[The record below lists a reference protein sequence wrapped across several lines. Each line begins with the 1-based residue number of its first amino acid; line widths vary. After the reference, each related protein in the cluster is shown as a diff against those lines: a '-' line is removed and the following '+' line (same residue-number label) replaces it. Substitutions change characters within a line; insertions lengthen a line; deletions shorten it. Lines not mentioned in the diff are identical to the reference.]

1 MNYQFMQTTKTISGF
16 GSISRV
22 GALLSDEGYRKAFL
36 VYQPFAKE
44 RGFVDKVITSLKKY
58 NISYVEYDRVLPEPP
73 EYIIEEGA
81 KLFRREHCNCII
93 AVGGGSSI
101 DTAKG
106 INILMSNEGPIL
118 RFADPEVKM
127 NEGGGLVSIPTTAGT
142 GSELSNEVVVTDSA
156 NHLKITLPWRS
167 EFAIID
173 PSLSMTMPPELTT
186 VTGLDVFS
194 HAMEAYTSVLSNDLS
209 DVICEKIMSDVV
221 AYLPLAIK
229 VPDDLEART
238 AMSAVAA
245 LGGWMLAN
253 SCAHVG
259 HSIANVIGAKFHI
272 PHGAACAYA
281 LPATL
286 WFIAEAVP
294 DKIKKIGA
302 ILDVSY
308 TGRES
313 PAEAAEMAAKA
324 YVYFR
329 DSVVGLKPLKEYNC
343 DLTILDECACDIA
356 AESNAAYCPEKV
368 TKEKAADLL
377 EKVFA

>member
-1 MNYQFMQTTKTISGF
+1 MNYQFMQTTKMISGF

-44 RGFVDKVITSLKKY
+44 RGFVDKVIASLNKY
-58 NISYVEYDRVLPEPP
+58 NIAYAEYDRVLPEPP

-81 KLFRREHCNCII
+81 QLCRREHCNCVVAI
-93 AVGGGSSI
+93 GGGSSI

-118 RFADPEVKM
+118 RFADPDVKM

-156 NHLKITLPWRS
+156 NHLKVTLPWRS

-173 PSLSMTMPPELTT
+173 PSLSMTMSPTLTT

-194 HAMEAYTSVLSNDLS
+194 HAMEAYTSVLSNDLA
-209 DVICEKIMSDVV
+209 DVVCEKIMSDVIT
-221 AYLPLAIK
+221 YLPRAIK

-245 LGGWMLAN
+245 LGGWMLTN

-259 HSIANVIGAKFHI
+259 HSIAHVIGAKFHI

-286 WFIAEAVP
+286 EFIAESVP
-294 DKIKKIGA
+294 EKTVKIGE
-302 ILDVSY
+302 ILGVKY
-308 TGRES
+308 TGRET
-313 PAEAAEMAAKA
+313 PAEAGEMAAKA
-324 YVYFR
+324 YIYFR
-329 DSVVGLKPLKEYNC
+329 DSVVGLKPLSEYNC
-343 DLTILDECACDIA
+343 DLRILDECATDIA
-356 AESNAAYCPEKV
+356 IESNAAYCPETV
-368 TKEKAADLL
+368 TKDKAAMLL

>member
-1 MNYQFMQTTKTISGF
+1 MNYQFMQTTKMISGF

-44 RGFVDKVITSLKKY
+44 RGFVDKVIASLNKY
-58 NISYVEYDRVLPEPP
+58 NIAYAEYDRVLPEPP

-81 KLFRREHCNCII
+81 QLCRREHCNCVVAI
-93 AVGGGSSI
+93 GGGSSI

-118 RFADPEVKM
+118 RFADPDVKM

-156 NHLKITLPWRS
+156 NHLKVTLPWRS

-173 PSLSMTMPPELTT
+173 PSLSMTMSPTLTT

-194 HAMEAYTSVLSNDLS
+194 HAMEAYTSVLSNDLA
-209 DVICEKIMSDVV
+209 DVVCEKIMSDVIT
-221 AYLPLAIK
+221 YLPRAIK

-245 LGGWMLAN
+245 LGGWMLTN

-259 HSIANVIGAKFHI
+259 HSIAHVIGAKFHI

-286 WFIAEAVP
+286 EFIAESVP
-294 DKIKKIGA
+294 EKTVKIGE
-302 ILDVSY
+302 ILGVKY
-308 TGRES
+308 TGRET
-313 PAEAAEMAAKA
+313 PAETGEMAAKA
-324 YVYFR
+324 YIYFR
-329 DSVVGLKPLKEYNC
+329 DSVVGLKPLSEYNC
-343 DLTILDECACDIA
+343 DLRILDECATDIA
-356 AESNAAYCPEKV
+356 IESNAAYCPETV
-368 TKEKAADLL
+368 TKDKAAMLL